1 MLKLKNHDVNE
12 EVLNCTLIDFEE
24 CTFCDG
30 ERNDDDACDFCDGQ
44 WYDLID

>member
-1 MLKLKNHDVNE
+1 MFKQKNVNE
-12 EVLNCTLIDFEE
+12 FESKENCTLIDFEE

-30 ERNDDDACDFCDGQ
+30 ERNDNDACDICDGQ

>member
-1 MLKLKNHDVNE
+1 MFKLKNNDSSLEVNS
-12 EVLNCTLIDFEE
+12 CTLIDFEE

-30 ERNDDDACDFCDGQ
+30 ERNDNDACVYCDGQ

>member
-1 MLKLKNHDVNE
+1 MLKLTNKNVAE
-12 EVLNCTLIDFEE
+12 EALQCTLIDFEE

-30 ERNDDDACDFCDGQ
+30 ERNDDDICTYCDGQ